1 MSVINKIDKKY
12 LIAGSIGIVLLVIY
26 LIFNTAS
33 ASYDTAK
40 AEVMPFNIEVSAEG
54 EIQALEFERIMIPE
68 ILAKRQLR
76 IWQLKISDL
85 VAEGTKVK
93 KGDFIAK
100 LDPTQVM
107 ELLKSSNDN
116 IEEHTNSM
124 ESAQLDS
131 TITLM
136 QKREQLTNTK
146 DDLEECEIRVE
157 QSRFESKA
165 TQRQAQIAL
174 EKANLNI
181 NTQKRNYEKEVQ
193 RERIKIT
200 RIKKRLD
207 YEVHKK
213 EMLEE
218 LRKQLMITSPS
229 SGMVVYG
236 KSWSGRKI
244 KVNDDVGPW
253 MPLIATIPDLS
264 TLISET
270 IVKEIDIAKIKVG
283 QKVKVV
289 VDAFP
294 EDIFDGEIL
303 KIANIGQPI
312 KGAGMNGFKVVIDV
326 DVKGKKILPSM
337 TTSNNILIATYEDD
351 VVVPREAVFGDASS
365 QYVFMKQGTGVVKT
379 IVEIGGENET
389 HIRIV
394 QGLEDGDEVLLTR
407 PDEISEKSS

>member
-12 LIAGSIGIVLLVIY
+12 LIAGSIGILLLVIF
-26 LIFNTAS
+26 LVFNTAS

-68 ILAKRQLR
+68 ILAKRKLR

-107 ELLKSSNDN
+107 ELLKSSNDRV
-116 IEEHTNSM
+116 EEYTNSM
-124 ESAQLDS
+124 ESARLDS

-146 DDLEECEIRVE
+146 DDLEECKIKVE

-165 TQRQAQIAL
+165 TQRQAHITL

-181 NTQKRNYEKEVQ
+181 NTQTRNYEKEVL
-193 RERIKIT
+193 RERVKIK
-200 RIKKRLD
+200 RIQKRLD
-207 YEVHKK
+207 YELHKK

-253 MPLIATIPDLS
+253 SPLIAIIPDLS

-312 KGAGMNGFKVVIDV
+312 KGAGMNGFKVVIDI

-337 TTSNNILIATYEDD
+337 TTSNNILISTYVDD
-351 VVVPREAVFGDASS
+351 VVVPREAVFGDVSN
-365 QYVFMKQGTGVVKT
+365 QYVFKKQGTGAVKT
-379 IVEIGGENET
+379 TIEIGGENET

-394 QGLEDGDEVLLTR
+394 QGLKDGDEVLLTR
-407 PDEISEKSS
+407 PDEITEKSS